1 MWSRF
6 ATATITAL
14 FIILSAPLA
23 YGQAPKKDKIG
34 IGTQIWPGALPI
46 YVALAK
52 GLFDE
57 NHIEVERV
65 LVASGGSRRAALLAG
80 EIDFA
85 EFAFSNVA
93 VAAARGAGIKYV
105 MSTHDYETFSL
116 IVRSELKDKVKTIA
130 DLKGRT
136 VGFTTPGAGA
146 WAFAR
151 IFLIE
156 GGLKPE
162 VDVKL
167 VGGMSETGVIL
178 TALKTAKIDAYP
190 SWEPVTSTAIAED
203 IAFPLIPIWEPEVH
217 RKWVGPTALGSGLS
231 TTEKVIRE
239 KPEVVRRAVAA
250 IRGGLKTLNSAA
262 PEEIAK
268 LLATN
273 QRTSEHWSRF
283 KPQVLADMIRKSR
296 AVFQETDGR
305 MSKSGVEQ
313 ELKLALDVGI
323 IKKPLTFEDVVDA
336 QFIGTKP

>member
-1 MWSRF
+1 MRF
-6 ATATITAL
+6 SSFRSTIAGVLLVLCT
-14 FIILSAPLA
+14 PLVH
-23 YGQAPKKDKIG
+23 GQAPGKDKIG

-52 GLFDE
+52 DFFSANGID
-57 NHIEVERV
+57 VARV
-65 LVASGGSRRAALLAG
+65 LVASGGSRRSALLAG

-116 IVRSELKDKVKTIA
+116 IVRSDLKDKVKTIA

-162 VDVKL
+162 LDVNL
-167 VGGMSETGVIL
+167 VGGMSQTGVIL

-190 SWEPVTSTAIAED
+190 SWEPVTSTAIAEG
-203 IAFPLIPIWEPEVH
+203 IAYPLIPIWEPAVH
-217 RKWVGPTALGSGLS
+217 KKWVGRTALGSGLS
-231 TTEKVIRE
+231 TTEKVIQER
-239 KPEVVRRAVAA
+239 PDVVRRVVAA
-250 IRGGLKTLNSAA
+250 VTAGLKAINSET
-262 PEEIAK
+262 PEDITK

-273 QRTSEHWSRF
+273 ARTSEHWSRF
-283 KPQVLADMIRKSR
+283 KPAILTDMIRKSR

-305 MSKSGVEQ
+305 MSESGVAH
-313 ELKLALDVGI
+313 ELKLALDIGI
-323 IKKPLTFEDVVDA
+323 IKKPLQFQDVVDP
-336 QFIGTKP
+336 QFSGSKP